1 MRIGLLLEKKLNN
14 PKYKTMQKRH
24 KCEGKTFTLKKSR
37 TIISYSF
44 EFEHEGQRMHPD
56 SLKTPFVH

>member
-1 MRIGLLLEKKLNN
+1 MRIGLLLEKKLNK
-14 PKYKTMQKRH
+14 PKYQTMQKQH
-24 KCEGKTFTLKKSR
+24 KCEGKTFTLKKLR

-44 EFEHEGQRMHPD
+44 KFEREGQRMYPD